1 MHKRYSASLLCL
13 AFGVIS
19 HAQSTGIGF
28 KAGVQASTAK
38 AILVRTTPIPGG
50 TAGLYVPWGI
60 APMVELQPEVLV
72 STMGAQWM
80 EPDGDTYTERSIYIQ
95 VPLTVKYFLSNGF
108 NLAGGYQIARPVS
121 AQVKGT
127 EGNRSTIDRYEALD
141 HGFVGGFGMDFQHG
155 VDISLRAYS
164 AMSRFHVDDD
174 ALFAK
179 HRSIQLTVGYRF
191 HQFSGVPSR
200 RR

>member
-108 NLAGGYQIARPVS
+108 NLASGYQIARPVS

-164 AMSRFHVDDD
+164 AMSRFHGDDD

>member
-13 AFGVIS
+13 AFGVVS
-19 HAQSTGIGF
+19 HAQSSGIGI
-28 KAGVQASTAK
+28 KGGVQASTAR

-60 APMVELQPEVLV
+60 APMVELQPEILV

-80 EPDGDTYTERSIYIQ
+80 EPDGDTYTERSIYLQ
-95 VPLTVKYFLSNGF
+95 FPVTVKYFLNNGF
-108 NLAGGYQIARPVS
+108 NLAAGYQFARPLA
-121 AQVKGT
+121 AQVNGT
-127 EGNRSTIDRYEALD
+127 EGNRSTIDRYEAMD
-141 HGFVGGFGMDFQHG
+141 HGFVAGFGMDFQHG
-155 VDISLRAYS
+155 VDLSLRAYS
-164 AMSRFHVDDD
+164 AMSRFHGDDD

-179 HRSIQLTVGYRF
+179 NRSIQLTVGYRF
-191 HQFSGVPSR
+191 HQFRGVPAR